1 MLRFNAGGP
10 APLRPVQA
18 PIHPHPLHRFWHTP
32 MKPVHR
38 ACSFPARSRTL
49 CRSLCACGLG
59 LLLTSANLPQ
69 GWAQPS
75 GLPNLG
81 AASGL
86 ELSPLLERTL
96 GEAIMEQGRRDPT
109 YIADAQV
116 NQYLTAL
123 GHRLVAAAPAGSG
136 QDITVFAVR
145 DAQINAFA
153 LPGGYVGIHSGLLV
167 AAESESELAGVLAHE
182 IGHVLQRH
190 VARGM
195 TQQARSSH
203 LMMASV
209 AAALLAALAG
219 SGDLAMGVASF
230 GQAAAIDQQLGFSR
244 QAEQEAD
251 RIGMDM
257 LRRAGFDPL
266 GMVRT
271 FGRLMN
277 LSRLNEGSGAV
288 YASTHPLSIQRMSD
302 MENRARNLQLSA
314 SGHQDSADFWFVRA
328 KLRIMQARASSNLG
342 NNMGYALAEL
352 ERETTLDAV
361 RASAAWYGL
370 AYAAMQRSDWVKAQ
384 DHLRRAGWKDGTS
397 RAETRAVSNSPSP
410 NSPPALPYAAEHPP
424 VANLAA
430 SLLLKQEQWDA
441 ALALSREAVRLW
453 PDDLESALTRTDAL
467 QATGQHDEAV
477 KFLAQ
482 ALLRWP
488 QEARLYQLQAISFE
502 RLQQGVQA
510 RRAMAAYYEKMGA
523 LPAAVEQLRQAR
535 AMSRDFYT
543 QTQLDVHIR
552 QLQET
557 LMENRAL
564 LERFR

>member
-1 MLRFNAGGP
+1 
-10 APLRPVQA
+10 
-18 PIHPHPLHRFWHTP
+18 
-32 MKPVHR
+32 MKHFSGSNV
-38 ACSFPARSRTL
+38 SRTL
-49 CRSLCACGLG
+49 SRSLCACGLG
-59 LLLTSANLPQ
+59 LLLTGANLPH

-96 GEAIMEQGRRDPT
+96 GDAIMEQGRRDPT

-167 AAESESELAGVLAHE
+167 AADSESELAGVLAHE

-314 SGHQDSADFWFVRA
+314 IDHQDSADFWFVRA
-328 KLRIMQARASSNLG
+328 KLRIMQARASSTLG
-342 NNMGYALAEL
+342 NNMSYALAEL
-352 ERETTLDAV
+352 ERETTLAGA

-370 AYAAMQRSDWVKAQ
+370 AYAAMQRNDSARTRDY
-384 DHLRRAGWKDGTS
+384 LRRAGWAGDDKHNPDI
-397 RAETRAVSNSPSP
+397 
-410 NSPPALPYAAEHPP
+410 PPDYPP
-424 VANLAA
+424 IANLAVA
-430 SLLLKQEQWDA
+430 LLLKQEKWEA
-441 ALALSREAVRLW
+441 ALALSREAVRQW

-467 QATGQHDEAV
+467 QTTGQHDEAV
-477 KFLAQ
+477 NFLAQ

-510 RRAMAAYYEKMGA
+510 RRSMAAYYEKMGA

>member
-1 MLRFNAGGP
+1 MTRFIRLRHN
-10 APLRPVQA
+10 L
-18 PIHPHPLHRFWHTP
+18 
-32 MKPVHR
+32 R
-38 ACSFPARSRTL
+38 ACS
-49 CRSLCACGLG
+49 LG
-59 LLLTSANLPQ
+59 LLVSSVISTASNTAS
-69 GWAQPS
+69 WAQPV

-81 AASGL
+81 AASGQ

-96 GEAIMEQGRRDPT
+96 GDAIMEQGRRDPT
-109 YIADAQV
+109 YIADAQI

-123 GHRLVAAAPAGSG
+123 GHRLAAASPAAW
-136 QDITVFAVR
+136 QTPAQPITVFAVR

-167 AAESESELAGVLAHE
+167 AADSESELAGVLAHE

-195 TQQARSSH
+195 TQASRSNH

-257 LRRAGFDPL
+257 LRRAGFDPQ
-266 GMVRT
+266 GMVKT

-277 LSRLNEGSGAV
+277 LSRLNEGSGAA

-302 MENRARNLQLSA
+302 MENRARSLSNPA
-314 SGHQDSADFWFVRA
+314 SNPTSTRQPQPQVDNPDFWFVRA
-328 KLRIMQARASSNLG
+328 KLRMMQARSSSSLG
-342 NNMGYALAEL
+342 NNTVYALAEL
-352 ERETTLDAV
+352 ERETQLSGANTNA

-370 AYAAMQRSDWVKAQ
+370 AWAALQRNDLLKAEEY
-384 DHLRRAGWKDGTS
+384 LRKAGWTDDEES
-397 RAETRAVSNSPSP
+397 HADI
-410 NSPPALPYAAEHPP
+410 PYAPI
-424 VANLAA
+424 ANLAV
-430 SLLLKQEQWDA
+430 SLRLKQENW
-441 ALALSREAVRLW
+441 ALALQLSQQTVRQW
-453 PDDLESALTRTDAL
+453 PQDLDSALTRAEVL
-467 QATGQHDEAV
+467 QAVEQHDEAI

-482 ALLRWP
+482 SILRWP
-488 QEARLYQLQAISFE
+488 NQARLYQLQAMSFE
-502 RLQQGVQA
+502 RLQQGVAA
-510 RRAMAAYYEKMGA
+510 RQAMATYYEKMGA

-535 AMSRDFYT
+535 AMSTDFYM

-552 QLQET
+552 QLQNT
-557 LMENRAL
+557 LLENRAL

>member
-1 MLRFNAGGP
+1 MRFSP
-10 APLRPVQA
+10 RK
-18 PIHPHPLHRFWHTP
+18 RFPDLCHT
-32 MKPVHR
+32 VR
-38 ACSFPARSRTL
+38 ACSLAV
-49 CRSLCACGLG
+49 
-59 LLLTSANLPQ
+59 LLLGGAAGS
-69 GWAQPS
+69 QPV

-81 AASGL
+81 AASGQ

-96 GEAIMEQGRRDPT
+96 GDAIMEQGRRDPT
-109 YIADAQV
+109 YIADAQI

-123 GHRLVAAAPAGSG
+123 GHRLVAASTTAGQAQTQTIS
-136 QDITVFAVR
+136 VFAVR

-167 AAESESELAGVLAHE
+167 AAESESELAGVVAHE

-195 TQQARSSH
+195 TQASRSSH

-209 AAALLAALAG
+209 AAALLAALTG

-257 LRRAGFDPL
+257 LRRAGFDPQ
-266 GMVRT
+266 GMVKT

-277 LSRLNEGSGAV
+277 LSRLNEGSGAA

-302 MENRARNLQLSA
+302 MENRARSLA
-314 SGHQDSADFWFVRA
+314 SPASTRQPQADSPAFWFVRA
-328 KLRIMQARASSNLG
+328 KLRMMQARSSSSLG
-342 NNMGYALAEL
+342 NNTVYAIAEL
-352 ERETTLDAV
+352 ERETQLSGSEAHA

-370 AYAAMQRSDWVKAQ
+370 AWAALQRNDLPKAEE
-384 DHLRRAGWKDGTS
+384 HLRKAGWTDDE
-397 RAETRAVSNSPSP
+397 AANI
-410 NSPPALPYAAEHPP
+410 PYTPI
-424 VANLAA
+424 ANLAV
-430 SLLLKQEQWDA
+430 SLRLKQENWASALQLSQQTVRQW
-441 ALALSREAVRLW
+441 
-453 PDDLESALTRTDAL
+453 PQDLDSALTRAEVL
-467 QATGQHDEAV
+467 QAVGQHDEAV

-482 ALLRWP
+482 SILRWP
-488 QEARLYQLQAISFE
+488 DQARLYQLQAMSFE

-510 RRAMAAYYEKMGA
+510 RQAMATYYEKMGA

-535 AMSRDFYT
+535 AMSRDFYV
-543 QTQLDVHIR
+543 QTQLDVRIR
-552 QLQET
+552 QLQDT
-557 LMENRAL
+557 LLENRAL